1 MAHIQS
7 EVQLYII
14 PIIYTSEF
22 QNIYFKKTVINGK
35 KTGEVRPVRGS
46 LLDCGF
52 KSEKVCQLTASY
64 YALCPYYNACSFG
77 NQTLPH
83 YSTTKLKRNII

>member
-7 EVQLYII
+7 GVQLYII

-35 KTGEVRPVRGS
+35 KHLV
-46 LLDCGF
+46 
-52 KSEKVCQLTASY
+52 K
-64 YALCPYYNACSFG
+64 
-77 NQTLPH
+77 
-83 YSTTKLKRNII
+83 